1 MNLNKLSTFHS
12 LGVQN
17 KELNT
22 SFSYK
27 MGESIYKPIISKLYK
42 DEIILHDYHTLN
54 IWIHRVPILLIRIKI
69 TSVTFLKKFKFK
81 PSFPRPASN
90 SYSNKVIKE
99 RSYHSCLSTSHSIL
113 RLLLTAIYKWRKST
127 FLFCVGC

>member
-1 MNLNKLSTFHS
+1 MSTFHS

-22 SFSYK
+22 SFSYE

-54 IWIHRVPILLIRIKI
+54 I
-69 TSVTFLKKFKFK
+69 
-81 PSFPRPASN
+81 
-90 SYSNKVIKE
+90 
-99 RSYHSCLSTSHSIL
+99 
-113 RLLLTAIYKWRKST
+113 
-127 FLFCVGC
+127 